1 MEKKYN
7 FIKTT
12 SKETADQLIKLG
24 FELIAQSN
32 GQWTF
37 INKGT
42 EGLKFSDLKN
52 CAPTNMLF
60 A

>member
-1 MEKKYN
+1 MDKKYN
-7 FIKTT
+7 FIRTT
-12 SKETADQLIKLG
+12 SKDTADQLMKLG
-24 FELIAQSN
+24 FELLNKGN

-42 EGLKFSDLKN
+42 EGVRFSDIKD
-52 CAPTNMLF
+52 CAPTNILF